1 MYVHQSLEEGVR
13 AFQSGRYPEAIAFLT
28 QALQEDPHH
37 PDLHY
42 WLAKAH
48 QQMQHNTEAIAEFRQ
63 VLLTSHNSEH
73 RRQAQQVVEQLEPNA
88 ELPIA
93 RFTQPPYLPTN
104 LIPKGSLK
112 SKVML
117 SAIALATLPMLIVVA
132 VCCGWISVQHPELWQ
147 NERAILL
154 IMMMGAGAIA
164 VITAMIASV
173 FAHRLTRA
181 VIQTANATAKLSQGQ
196 LETRLPV
203 ISNDEFGL
211 LGIHI
216 NHLSDWLKSL
226 VTQLQQQ
233 VRTHKT
239 QQEKLQ
245 HQMELL
251 GQTLTHFAQ
260 GQFHLRFPSLEGLGI
275 QRLSVDLNQ
284 MASQLEQVITDLR
297 NQQKALD
304 LSAIVSMTDRKGAI
318 TYVNHKFCEISGY
331 SREELIGQNHRIV
344 SSGYHP
350 KEFFVEMWK
359 IIASG
364 RIWKGEIKNQNK
376 NGEYYWVDSLLMPLF
391 DTSNHICGYIGIRFD
406 ITERKLAEERLEK
419 LAQERKAE
427 SDALRESEERFRLLV
442 TDIKDYAIIMLDGN
456 GNVISWNAGAE
467 AIKGY
472 KPQEIIGQH
481 VSRFY
486 PPEDMPQKK
495 AECEL
500 QLAREVGRFEDE
512 GWRVRKDG
520 SRFWANVVV
529 TTLQDEQGQIRG
541 FSKVTRDVTERK
553 LAQEKLQT
561 MAQEQERLVQEL
573 KNRQAALDQ
582 VVTNIEDVA
591 TQVNAGPGQSISDTK
606 ELAQQAKVQADQIE
620 SALRQMERMV
630 NTIKDVSDVAKRA
643 EQVAQQAAATAEVGD
658 QAVDRTVEGIHELRQ
673 TIAETSKMMKRLGEG
688 SQQIGK
694 IVTSISQ
701 IASQTNLLALN
712 ATIEAARAGEQGQ
725 GFAVVAE
732 EVRKLAERSA
742 SATEEISG
750 IVSTIQDE
758 ISRVMNAMESGTQ
771 QVVGGTQLAVEAKT
785 NLNAI
790 IEVSREMNNLIQ
802 NITKAAQR
810 QAVSAEDISGTVK
823 QVNDIS
829 VNTLRKATEVT
840 KSLDGLAITVGK
852 LQSSVAN
859 FRLQ

>member
-13 AFQSGRYPEAIAFLT
+13 AFQSGRYAEAIALLN
-28 QALQEDPHH
+28 QALQKDPHH

-48 QQMQHNTEAIAEFRQ
+48 QQMQHHQKAIAEFPP
-63 VLLTSHNSEH
+63 VLLSSQNSEQNQ
-73 RRQAQQVVEQLEPNA
+73 RVQQVVGQLEPDT
-88 ELPIA
+88 EMLISQLS
-93 RFTQPPYLPTN
+93 QPPQLPTE
-104 LIPKGSLK
+104 LIPKGSLIP
-112 SKVML
+112 KVML
-117 SAIALATLPMLIVVA
+117 GAIALATLPLLTVVI
-132 VCCGWISVQHPELWQ
+132 VCCGWIGMQHPELWQ
-147 NERAILL
+147 SQRAILL
-154 IMMMGAGAIA
+154 ITIMGAGAIT
-164 VITAMIASV
+164 VVTGLIAAV
-173 FAHRLTRA
+173 FAHRLTRP
-181 VIQTANATAKLSQGQ
+181 VIQTANFTTKLSQGY
-196 LETRLPV
+196 LETHLPI
-203 ISNDEFGL
+203 ISNDEFAL

-226 VTQLQQQ
+226 ITQLQQQ

-239 QQEKLQ
+239 
-245 HQMELL
+245 
-251 GQTLTHFAQ
+251 AQ
-260 GQFHLRFPSLEGLGI
+260 
-275 QRLSVDLNQ
+275 
-284 MASQLEQVITDLR
+284 
-297 NQQKALD
+297 
-304 LSAIVSMTDRKGAI
+304 
-318 TYVNHKFCEISGY
+318 
-331 SREELIGQNHRIV
+331 
-344 SSGYHP
+344 
-350 KEFFVEMWK
+350 
-359 IIASG
+359 
-364 RIWKGEIKNQNK
+364 
-376 NGEYYWVDSLLMPLF
+376 
-391 DTSNHICGYIGIRFD
+391 
-406 ITERKLAEERLEK
+406 ERLQK
-419 LAQERKAE
+419 LVQERKAE

-442 TDIKDYAIIMLDGN
+442 SDIKDYAIIMLDDN

-481 VSRFY
+481 ISRFY
-486 PPEDMPQKK
+486 PQEDMPQKK
-495 AECEL
+495 AEYEI
-500 QLAREVGRFEDE
+500 QLAKEAGRFEDE

-529 TTLQDEQGQIRG
+529 TTLRDEQGQIRG
-541 FSKVTRDVTERK
+541 FSKVTRDITERK
-553 LAQEKLQT
+553 LAEEKLQK
-561 MAQEQERLVQEL
+561 MALEQERLVQEL
-573 KNRQAALDQ
+573 KNRQTALDQ
-582 VVTNIEDVA
+582 VVNNIEDVA
-591 TQVNAGPGQSISDTK
+591 IQVNAGTGQSISDTK

-643 EQVAQQAAATAEVGD
+643 EKVAQQAAATAEVGD